1 MSRLPLDRRVTM
13 PVVGCAGADVFYTC
27 HGGSGSGGSAAV
39 FPQCIAV
46 LASRHLL
53 DYETKV
59 VARHLR
65 GEGGGSNLVKRQTAY
80 SMY

>member
-1 MSRLPLDRRVTM
+1 MSRLPLDRRVTVPM
-13 PVVGCAGADVFYTC
+13 IGCAGADVFYT
-27 HGGSGSGGSAAV
+27 HGGSGSGGSAAI

-53 DYETKV
+53 DNETKV

-65 GEGGGSNLVKRQTAY
+65 GGGE
-80 SMY
+80 